1 MKPMKEMEVS
11 AAVIV
16 RKNAEGLREVLCGQR
31 TKGHHKDKWE
41 FPGGKVEAGETLTD
55 AVLREIK
62 EELGCAICVKKQL
75 ATVKTSYQG
84 EAVSVSFFLCELCE
98 GQADVVPVEY
108 KKTVWLN
115 RETLRT
121 VDWLE
126 ADLEVLKEVDKV
138 LEAR

>member
-1 MKPMKEMEVS
+1 MKPMKEMDVS

-16 RKNAEGLREVLCGQR
+16 RKNAEGQREVLCGQR
-31 TKGHHKDKWE
+31 TAGHHKGKWE

-62 EELGCAICVKKQL
+62 EEMGCDVCVKDQI
-75 ATVKTSYQG
+75 ANVKTGSQD
-84 EAVSVSFFLCELCE
+84 EAINVSFFLCELCE

-108 KKTVWLN
+108 KKTVWLT

-126 ADLEVLKEVDKV
+126 ADLEALKDVDKV
-138 LEAR
+138 LEGK